1 MMIASANF
9 APNMA
14 SSSDVRAV
22 LDLINGVERNEQLA
36 SIFLQLA
43 PGIMPN
49 TQGESSIS
57 VARVSSNEKGP
68 ERNEQGCDDNKN
80 ELIEFDKES
89 FLVELR
95 KYPSIWNKKHPDYKQ
110 RNVKVNAWKKLALAF
125 NKDGESLAVNNK

>member
-57 VARVSSNEKGP
+57 VASVSSNEKGP

-95 KYPSIWNKKHPDYKQ
+95 KYPNIWNKKHPDYKQ

>member
-57 VARVSSNEKGP
+57 VASVSSNGKGP

-125 NKDGESLAVNNK
+125 NKDGESLVVNNK

>member
-57 VARVSSNEKGP
+57 VASVSSNEKGP